1 MTTEK
6 IIRQIAKQNG
16 VTPEEVETEMREAIR
31 IGMASVDSDVQT
43 FWNRLAPDGKEPSID
58 AFLRFCCEE
67 ARYVAFGNEILK

>member
-1 MTTEK
+1 MSTKK
-6 IIRQIAKQNG
+6 IIRQIAKENG

-31 IGMASVDSDVQT
+31 IGMASVDPEVQK